1 MKSCSITFGLLLLA
15 GVAAAQ
21 WTPHADAILTNGSV
35 VSVDDDFS
43 IYEAV
48 AIKDGRIIALGA
60 TDAVLTHRGDD
71 THVSDLEGR
80 VVIPGLQDSHIHFL
94 GLGHDVA
101 YEVELSY
108 AESAAEIVDAVRRV
122 KKRRRLAPGEWLT
135 GRRWDQYKYPE
146 MVTRWQL
153 DAVTPDNPV
162 AIYRVYRGV
171 AVNTE
176 TFRLMGIVDTEPE
189 TWPAWWLED
198 PENFT
203 FEDKIYRAE
212 RSLVIDGR
220 EETREVPTGV
230 FLGSKGSRLVTK
242 RPPPLSFDDDV
253 ESVRLGVQE
262 MLRLGVTSIIDPSSR
277 MGHNVQVYQEAKNR
291 GYLDLRIGAVYEG
304 TFNRHSPAEIRAHL
318 DRLKIN
324 NIGDRFLRWRGIKV
338 YSDGGVGTR
347 SAWVSEPFAMWE
359 ELEGERN
366 FGYPVVADNDVREA
380 QYRAALELGWDLH
393 THNTG
398 DQAMRQ
404 TVDLYKELLDEARAS
419 RPDADLRWSIIHAYF
434 PIEPKTRVLEEM
446 AEYGIVAATNPV
458 FNWQQGYSFATN
470 SGRARMERLQPFRS
484 YTEGNVI
491 MASGSDYGV
500 TTHNPWMGFYALL
513 TRKDQKT
520 GQVFGADETIG
531 IEDALRSYTWN
542 GAYLTYE
549 EEFKGSL
556 EIGKVA
562 DLVVLDLED
571 IYELER
577 NPEMCF
583 EMAERIHLTMVEGG
597 VVFSR

>member
-171 AVNTE
+171 AANTE

-198 PENFT
+198 PEDFT

-324 NIGDRFLRWRGIKV
+324 NIGDRFLRWR
-338 YSDGGVGTR
+338 VGTR

-366 FGYPVVADNDVREA
+366 FGYPVLCQNSA
-380 QYRAALELGWDLH
+380 QPAS
-393 THNTG
+393 T
-398 DQAMRQ
+398 
-404 TVDLYKELLDEARAS
+404 KELRLSKSGETLAHEQVTRRPPTLDCGSTHRWIGCVSFIIIAS
-419 RPDADLRWSIIHAYF
+419 RHP
-434 PIEPKTRVLEEM
+434 
-446 AEYGIVAATNPV
+446 
-458 FNWQQGYSFATN
+458 
-470 SGRARMERLQPFRS
+470 GRQRGTVRRRGLLVRLHRCPA
-484 YTEGNVI
+484 VI
-491 MASGSDYGV
+491 R
-500 TTHNPWMGFYALL
+500 P
-513 TRKDQKT
+513 R
-520 GQVFGADETIG
+520 
-531 IEDALRSYTWN
+531 ALRDRRGGHGLYAV
-542 GAYLTYE
+542 GLRMPE
-549 EEFKGSL
+549 
-556 EIGKVA
+556 
-562 DLVVLDLED
+562 LVYWMTRRE
-571 IYELER
+571 
-577 NPEMCF
+577 
-583 EMAERIHLTMVEGG
+583 
-597 VVFSR
+597 